1 MRGINR
7 PINHRP
13 PHQKQTPPARH
24 GATARQDSGE
34 PIQRRPIIHTT
45 CQSRPRVQSGSHSQT
60 ILHLLACLGRG
71 NTTDTH
77 AVLARA
83 DAIPD
88 LLQRFDAFLGR
99 PSHHQAAKPVREDA
113 AAAAPP
119 KRPKRE
125 HRRTVDECAGPMR
138 FLERVK
144 TADAGLYDM
153 LLVLL
158 FNVEMEGTLN
168 AHQIY
173 GKALEV
179 FGSAD
184 SPLLRGFTEFLPL
197 PTDGRDFLT
206 RRRAREEP
214 EHGPKR
220 KAAASR
226 KPSPSAAKKPRADHD
241 RKTTTASKNGRVS
254 AFRDAWEFEA
264 TYSKLAVTLRRTE
277 KSLEELKP
285 RMVESPEEVEPEPAP
300 APGRHGRPRTL
311 EQLYPRRECQEVL
324 QEMYG
329 GMWGQMRAALEDGAR
344 TELALQ
350 TILRRLMKL
359 EQVAVKMAMERRDRA
374 RVEAR
379 VKTLVLER
387 RARDRAHAE
396 GGMKKLNVD

>member
-1 MRGINR
+1 MARLPDKI
-7 PINHRP
+7 
-13 PHQKQTPPARH
+13 PASQFN
-24 GATARQDSGE
+24 AALSF
-34 PIQRRPIIHTT
+34 IQHIKAGLA
-45 CQSRPRVQSGSHSQT
+45 SSQT
-60 ILHLLACLGRG
+60 IHAELLHLLACLGRG
-71 NTTDTH
+71 ETADTH

-83 DAIPD
+83 DAILRGHPD

-99 PSHHQAAKPVREDA
+99 PSHHQAAKPVREDPVA
-113 AAAAPP
+113 AAPPP

-125 HRRTVDECAGPMR
+125 HRRTVAECAGPMR

-144 TADAGLYDM
+144 MADAGLYDM

-173 GKALEV
+173 AKALEV

-197 PTDGRDFLT
+197 PTAGRDFLT
-206 RRRAREEP
+206 RRRAKEEP

-220 KAAASR
+220 KAVPAG

-241 RKTTTASKNGRVS
+241 RKTKSGSVS
-254 AFRDAWEFEA
+254 AFRDAWEFET

-277 KSLEELKP
+277 KSLEELEP
-285 RMVESPEEVEPEPAP
+285 RKESPEEVEPEA
-300 APGRHGRPRTL
+300 APGHHGRPRTL
-311 EQLYPRRECQEVL
+311 EQLYPGRECQEVL

-329 GMWGQMRAALEDGAR
+329 GMWGQMRVALEDGAR
-344 TELALQ
+344 TEVALR
-350 TILRRLMKL
+350 TILRRLTKL
-359 EQVAVKMAMERRDRA
+359 EQVAVKMAMGRRDPA

-379 VKTLVLER
+379 VKLLVLER
-387 RARDRAHAE
+387 RDGAHAD
-396 GGMKKLNVD
+396 GGMNKLNVEL